1 MKNKKTFIIAEIGN
15 NHEGKLSNAI
25 KLIDAAI
32 ECKVDAVK
40 FQTFKIENFL
50 SDIIDEKRKKM
61 LKKFQLSYEDFIKIK
76 NYCSKKKNE
85 FFSTPLDIESAYF
98 LNKIQKRFKISSGDN
113 NYLELIDLIKSFKK
127 PIIIS
132 TGLLNSDNCKNLK
145 NYIKKNW
152 SLNTNDN
159 LTLMHCVSA
168 YPVHEKQVNLNVIKN
183 FSKQFRDCKV
193 GYSDHT
199 IGTKASI
206 YSVACGAE
214 VLEKHFTLDKKFS
227 SFRDHQLSADKEDM
241 KYIVS
246 EIRNLEV
253 ILGNQKKTIQ
263 NGEKINMINARRSA
277 CLKSNLKKDSIIT
290 KSNVIM
296 LRPGTGITET
306 NKLIGKK
313 LKNDFKKN
321 MPIKKKDLKK

>member
-1 MKNKKTFIIAEIGN
+1 
-15 NHEGKLSNAI
+15 
-25 KLIDAAI
+25 
-32 ECKVDAVK
+32 
-40 FQTFKIENFL
+40 
-50 SDIIDEKRKKM
+50 
-61 LKKFQLSYEDFIKIK
+61 
-76 NYCSKKKNE
+76 
-85 FFSTPLDIESAYF
+85 
-98 LNKIQKRFKISSGDN
+98 
-113 NYLELIDLIKSFKK
+113 
-127 PIIIS
+127 
-132 TGLLNSDNCKNLK
+132 
-145 NYIKKNW
+145 
-152 SLNTNDN
+152 
-159 LTLMHCVSA
+159 MHCVSA

-206 YSVACGAE
+206 YSVRGAE

-227 SFRDHQLSADKEDM
+227 SFRDHQLSADKEDK

-313 LKNDFKKN
+313 LKNDQKN
-321 MPIKKKDLKK
+321 MPIKKRSKKIN